1 MSGGIGGR
9 GGVQTH
15 PAAVA
20 PDVLLY
26 HVVHPT
32 NMDCDQWTQD
42 YSRALAVC
50 AQFVRVYG
58 GVHLHAETHHA
69 GQYDAECLLR
79 TDTEMAA

>member
-20 PDVLLY
+20 HAVVLY
-26 HVVHPT
+26 HVVHP
-32 NMDCDQWTQD
+32 MDSEADQWTQD
-42 YSRALAVC
+42 YTRALTIC
-50 AQFVRVYG
+50 AQFVRDYG

-79 TDTEMAA
+79 TDTEMAT